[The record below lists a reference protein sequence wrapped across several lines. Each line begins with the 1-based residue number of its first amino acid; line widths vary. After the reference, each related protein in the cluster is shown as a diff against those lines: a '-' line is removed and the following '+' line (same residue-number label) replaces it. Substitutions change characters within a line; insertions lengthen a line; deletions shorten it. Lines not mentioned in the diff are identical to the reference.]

1 MKKELPIRSKVEIA
15 EKIGEIIQCL
25 HRGQRSAADLLIEEV
40 KSRSL
45 FLEDPIQQ
53 DVLMFAESVQFQ
65 ANYDPW
71 HRINEEIQRAADRL
85 IEDLGFTPPPNF
97 EHLNITI

>member
-1 MKKELPIRSKVEIA
+1 MKKELPIRSKIEIA

-65 ANYDPW
+65 AAYDPW
-71 HRINEEIQRAADRL
+71 HRINQEVERAADKL
-85 IEDLGFTPPPNF
+85 IEDLGFNPPPNSKY
-97 EHLNITI
+97 LNISI